1 MPGKKKHAIIALML
15 GAVMLTGAAC
25 GGGGGSDAKGATGAD
40 KGGSSS
46 GAPKKVTFW
55 HAMGGTNQKIVEQIA
70 ADFNASQN
78 KVQVEAIYQGAY
90 DDLLSKLKASMGSKD
105 SPTLVQMYEI
115 GSRFMMDSKTT
126 TQMQKFID
134 MDKYDLSKLEPN
146 IVSYYTHN
154 GKLDSMPFNTSN
166 AILYYNKDLFKAA
179 GLDPEKPPK
188 TFEELQKAA
197 DAITKTGK
205 ASGASFAIY
214 GWFMEQL
221 MANQGAE
228 FVNNS
233 NGRSALATE
242 STVNNEAAVKT
253 LTWWK
258 NLVDSKAA
266 TNLGRKTDDTKKAFS
281 AGQIGMTLESTA
293 SLKSLVDS
301 AQGKFEVGTG
311 FLPKPAD
318 GKEGGVIVGGASLWI
333 MNDRP
338 DDEQKAAWE
347 FVKYLASPKVQA
359 SWHIN
364 TGYFPITV
372 AAYDEQSVKDN
383 LKKFPQFQTAIDQL
397 HQTKSNPATQGAVIG
412 VFPEAR
418 QIVEGAVEEVIN
430 NKKSPKEALDGA
442 AKEITSKIQQYNKTV
457 KQ

>member
-1 MPGKKKHAIIALML
+1 
-15 GAVMLTGAAC
+15 MLTGAAC
-25 GGGGGSDAKGATGAD
+25 GGGDGSGGGGGNAAKEANGAD

-46 GAPKKVTFW
+46 GALKKVTFW
-55 HAMGGTNQKIVEQIA
+55 HAMGGTNQKVVEQMVT
-70 ADFNASQN
+70 DFNASQKN
-78 KVQVEAIYQGAY
+78 VQVEAIYQGTY

-134 MDKYDLSKLEPN
+134 MDKYDLSQLEPN
-146 IVSYYTHN
+146 IVSYYTHS

-166 AILYYNKDLFKAA
+166 AILYCNKDLFKAA

-188 TFEELQKAA
+188 TFDELQKSA

-205 ASGASFAIY
+205 ASGANFAIY

-221 MANQGAE
+221 LANQGAE
-228 FVNNS
+228 YVNNS

-242 STVNNEAAVKT
+242 STVNGDAGIKT

-266 TNLGRKTDDTKKAFS
+266 INLGRKTDDSKKAFS
-281 AGQIGMTLESTA
+281 AGQVGMILESTA
-293 SLKSLVDS
+293 SLKGLVDS

-311 FLPKPAD
+311 FLPKPSD

-338 DDEQKAAWE
+338 DDEQKAAWD

-359 SWHIN
+359 YWHIN
-364 TGYFPITV
+364 TGYFPITK
-372 AAYDEQSVKDN
+372 AAYEDQTVKDN
-383 LKKFPQFQTAIDQL
+383 MKKFPQFQTAVDQL
-397 HQTKSNPATQGAVIG
+397 HQTKSNSATQGAVIG

-418 QIVEGAVEEVIN
+418 QIVEGAIEEVIN

-442 AKEITSKIQQYNKTV
+442 SKEITSKIQQYNKTV